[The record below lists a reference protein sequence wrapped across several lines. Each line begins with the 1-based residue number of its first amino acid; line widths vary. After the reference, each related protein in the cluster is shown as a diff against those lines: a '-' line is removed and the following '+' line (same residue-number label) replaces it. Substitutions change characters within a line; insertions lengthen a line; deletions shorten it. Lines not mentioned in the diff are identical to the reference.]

1 MRSNVNSFWTEDRIT
16 DLKSLWSGG
25 DSASVIALQMGT
37 TRNAVLGK
45 VHRLGLEERTPKSL
59 HTVDVGERRSV
70 FKSPEKKPRQARE
83 KAPPKIINLVSP
95 LTGIF
100 ISKMAP
106 QRTRDHLKT
115 KDQLRAM
122 LTQAVVNTGGTL

>member
-1 MRSNVNSFWTEDRIT
+1 MRSNVNSFWTEVRIA
-16 DLKSLWSGG
+16 DLKTLWTGG
-25 DSASVIALQMGT
+25 DSASVIASQMGT

-45 VHRLGLEERTPKSL
+45 VHRLGLEERVSSL
-59 HTVDVGERRSV
+59 HHVDVGERRSV
-70 FKSPEKKPRQARE
+70 FKSPEKKPRQERE
-83 KAPPKIINLVSP
+83 KAPPKIINVVSP

-106 QRTRDHLKT
+106 QRTRDHLRT

-122 LTQAVVNTGGTL
+122 LTQAVLNTGGTL